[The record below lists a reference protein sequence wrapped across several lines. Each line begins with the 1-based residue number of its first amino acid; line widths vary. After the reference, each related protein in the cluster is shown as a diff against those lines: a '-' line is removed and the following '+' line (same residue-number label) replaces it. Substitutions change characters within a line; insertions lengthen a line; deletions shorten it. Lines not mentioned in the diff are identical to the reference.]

1 MSDVSEPS
9 RAWLITEP
17 SAEAGA
23 QETLPETDGL
33 VVMSRAELA
42 ASDVD
47 FTGGERVAITTEA
60 AMDVVVS
67 RLDPARRHAIR
78 TLKDK
83 LAFRELLRP
92 LYPDLAFSAVATED
106 LRTLRLDPDRRYVV
120 KPVRGAF
127 GAGVR
132 TISGDAD
139 LARLQDEIVA
149 EMERNTAVLSATAL
163 AGDRLVVE
171 QHIEGEE
178 YAADVFFDPDGVPV
192 LMCTYHH
199 PMPENPAYLHMAYY
213 TSARV
218 WDLVAPQANEFFTA
232 LNERL
237 GVTNLAMHAEFRMQR
252 GRLVPIEINA
262 LRFGGMGLGNMIAHG
277 LGINPY
283 RHFIDGTRPDIAR
296 LTRDPR
302 ALVFFIAYNGAN
314 VDTATQRPD
323 WTRLRARFSEIILE
337 VPFDHRVQLA
347 FGILYAREPEERIPE
362 LLRIEFDDMFVPEAT
377 TAGRRGTAAA
387 GS

>member
-1 MSDVSEPS
+1 MGTRLSDVPEEPS
-9 RAWLITEP
+9 NRAWLITEP
-17 SAEAGA
+17 SAESGA

-42 ASDVD
+42 ASDVA
-47 FTGGERVAITTEA
+47 FANGERVAITSEA
-60 AMDVVVS
+60 AMEVVVA
-67 RLDPARRHAIR
+67 RLDPVRRHAIR

-92 LYPDLAFSAVATED
+92 IYPDFTFATVATSD
-106 LRTLRLDPDRRYVV
+106 LHTLHLDRDRRYVI

-132 TISGDAD
+132 TIRGDAD

-149 EMERNTAVLSATAL
+149 EMERNAVVLSETAL
-163 AGDRLVVE
+163 ASDRLVVE

-178 YAADVFFDPDGVPV
+178 YAADVFFDSTGHPV
-192 LMCTYHH
+192 LLCTYHH
-199 PMPENPAYLHMAYY
+199 PMPANPSYLHMVYY
-213 TSARV
+213 ASPRV
-218 WDLVAPQANEFFTA
+218 WALVAPQATEFFTA
-232 LNERL
+232 LNEHL
-237 GVTNLAMHAEFRMQR
+237 GIANLAMHAEFRLQR

-262 LRFGGMGLGNMIAHG
+262 LRFGGMGLGNMIHHG

-283 RHFIDGTRPDIAR
+283 RHFIDGTRPDTAR

-302 ALVFFIAYNGAN
+302 ALVFFIAYNGATVN
-314 VDTATQRPD
+314 TATHRPD
-323 WTRLRARFSEIILE
+323 WSRLRRQFTEIVLE
-337 VPFDHRVQLA
+337 VPFDYRAQLA

-362 LLRIEFDDMFVPEAT
+362 LLHIEFDEMFVPT
-377 TAGRRGTAAA
+377 TTR
-387 GS
+387 